1 MEPIKSI
8 VVRKQP
14 DGYAILNLLG
24 VTIFCIAITIA
35 GWYDTTDMFI
45 LGLIL
50 AVAFVPASVNAL
62 CWQFF
67 GKETFVFN
75 SDNVD
80 IIKSHLFFSSK
91 QTIDYCQIQSIDV
104 PKNSHFYASAFYGL
118 KILLQAF
125 FLAGGTIDFHKKG
138 GSVIS
143 CCQGDKKATTVIVK
157 ELKLRCASINLQES
171 SPSKTSYSSY
181 RKEHMTK

>member
-1 MEPIKSI
+1 MEHTKSI

-24 VTIFCIAITIA
+24 VTIFCIAFTIA

-80 IIKSHLFFSSK
+80 IIKSYLFFSSK
-91 QTIDYCQIQSIDV
+91 QTVDYCQMQSIDV
-104 PKNSHFYASAFYGL
+104 HKNSHFYASAFYGL
-118 KILLQAF
+118 EILLQAF
-125 FLAGGTIDFHKKG
+125 FLAGGTIDIHKKG

-143 CCQGDKKATTVIVK
+143 CCQGDIKATAVVVK
-157 ELKLRCASINLQES
+157 ELRLRCASINLQES

>member
-1 MEPIKSI
+1 MESTKTI
-8 VVRKQP
+8 VARKQP
-14 DGYAILNLLG
+14 NGLAILNLLG
-24 VTIFCIAITIA
+24 ITIFCVAFTIA

-50 AVAFVPASVNAL
+50 AIAFVPASVNAL

-80 IIKSHLFFSSK
+80 IIKSYLFISSK
-91 QTIDYCQIQSIDV
+91 QTVDYCQIQSIDV
-104 PKNSHFYASAFYGL
+104 QKNSHFYASAFYGL
-118 KILLQAF
+118 KILLQAL

-143 CCQGDKKATTVIVK
+143 CCQGDKKATAVIVK
-157 ELKLRCASINLQES
+157 ELRLRCANINLQEF
-171 SPSKTSYSSY
+171 SPNKTSYSSY
-181 RKEHMTK
+181 RKENMTI